1 MRYEYIN
8 NLRIPKIGFGSW
20 SIGGRNE
27 PDPASDEWSAAA
39 LRSALELGYTHFDT
53 AESYAGGH
61 AEELLG
67 RVIRETG
74 LPRKDLFITSKVS
87 PTHLQFNDILQSCEK
102 SLRRLEMDYLDLYLI
117 HWPSRYMKLAET
129 FRALNK
135 LVREGKVLHLGVS
148 NFDLNLLQQAVA
160 LSETSLLT
168 NQVPYSLPDRTY
180 LENGVLEYCQENDIL
195 LTAYT
200 PVNHR
205 LIQGKRSEPLQAS
218 ARARRIT
225 PQQVALAWLA
235 TQPRVITIP
244 MSANPAHQAENLK
257 AGDLVLTSEEMQQLA

>member
-1 MRYEYIN
+1 M
-8 NLRIPKIGFGSW
+8 RIPKIGFGTW

-27 PDPASDEWSAAA
+27 PDPESDDWSMAA
-39 LRSALELGYTHFDT
+39 LRSALQLGYIHFDT
-53 AESYAGGH
+53 AESYAAGH

-67 RVIRETG
+67 RAIRAMG
-74 LPRKDLFITSKVS
+74 LRREDLFITSKVS
-87 PTHLQFNDILQSCEK
+87 PFHLQFNDLLHSCEN
-102 SLRRLEMDYLDLYLI
+102 SLRRLGMEYLDLYLV
-117 HWPSRYMKLAET
+117 HWPARNMKLDET

-135 LVREGKVLHLGVS
+135 LVREGKVRHLGVS
-148 NFDLNLLQQAVA
+148 NFGVNLLKQAAAV
-160 LSETSLLT
+160 SETPLLT

-180 LENGVLEYCQENDIL
+180 VENGVLEYCQHNDIL

-205 LIQGKRSEPLQAS
+205 IIQGKRSQPLQEI
-218 ARARRIT
+218 ARSRGIT

-244 MSANPAHQAENLK
+244 MSANPVHQAENLN
-257 AGDLVLTSEEMQQLA
+257 AGDLVLTAEEMQQLA